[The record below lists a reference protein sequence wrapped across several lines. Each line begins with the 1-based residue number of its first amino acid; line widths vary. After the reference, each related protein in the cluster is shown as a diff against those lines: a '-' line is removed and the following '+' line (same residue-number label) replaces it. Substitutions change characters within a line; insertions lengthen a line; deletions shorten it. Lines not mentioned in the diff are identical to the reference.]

1 MCGIPVS
8 VRQSCSSAW
17 RREAG
22 SSGQRRQRVW
32 LPGRP
37 SAGQAMRGS
46 GQARVRPS
54 AGQAKRGPGGRV
66 PSMTRHGVWLWGHVG
81 SCAEHDTQQ
90 LRGRAAQQLL
100 ERAVLRALQEPHAP
114 VRGEA
119 RACEQQ
125 ACLGSAS
132 LGFKDCVAYASSA
145 ARTTTASRRWTGSLV
160 LSMAYEAG
168 VGLPPAP
175 AAGPDSSAKSPIAR
189 RHVSPR
195 WDELVIASAA
205 SSGAELC
212 ARVGVN
218 VRTAF
223 KSGRWTVCVHVWSRT
238 CLPGFR

>member
-1 MCGIPVS
+1 MAYRSASGRVAAAPAGGKQAALANGDKACGCP
-8 VRQSCSSAW
+8 A
-17 RREAG
+17 
-22 SSGQRRQRVW
+22 
-32 LPGRP
+32 
-37 SAGQAMRGS
+37 

-90 LRGRAAQQLL
+90 HRGRAAQQLL
-100 ERAVLRALQEPHAP
+100 ERAVLHALQEPHAP

-119 RACEQQ
+119 HTREQQ

-132 LGFKDCVAYASSA
+132 RGFEDCAAYASSD

-168 VGLPPAP
+168 VGRPPAP

-195 WDELVIASAA
+195 WVVIRSAA

-212 ARVGVN
+212 AGG
-218 VRTAF
+218 
-223 KSGRWTVCVHVWSRT
+223 S
-238 CLPGFR
+238 